1 MVRFVVPLLYVYAY
15 YFTINFYL
23 KYLHEDINSEKD
35 SLIMNT
41 ILKRIDTLCK
51 EKGWSKYRLAEL
63 SGLTLSTMNAWYHND
78 YTPKVESLE
87 RMCNAFGITLSQF
100 FAEEN
105 EIYTLTDNQRR
116 IVQASLKLNNEQINA
131 VIKLMEV
138 MNDSQ

>member
-1 MVRFVVPLLYVYAY
+1 
-15 YFTINFYL
+15 
-23 KYLHEDINSEKD
+23 
-35 SLIMNT
+35 MNT
-41 ILKRIDTLCK
+41 ILKRIDSLCK